1 MRRRGEGG
9 EESGGRRGE
18 GDGRRGRRVMGGR
31 TVEEKVLLI
40 NAFTSIP
47 HEVKIVPSPFPL
59 RMLRTGTAGGT
70 NGLGSE

>member
-40 NAFTSIP
+40 NGFTFIP
-47 HEVKIVPSPFPL
+47 MKLKLSQVHFHLEC
-59 RMLRTGTAGGT
+59 
-70 NGLGSE
+70 